1 MQAFLA
7 LWNSV
12 APEVQDEY
20 EAWHSL
26 EHVPERTALP
36 GFIETWRYRAL
47 HDPLR
52 YFTCYALDSLAALDT
67 PGYREVMAQPS
78 PWSARMRPALRDFVR
93 LPCTLRGAVGV
104 STAAQLVV
112 TVLDIAPENIAAC
125 ASRISARALNHHIVC
140 AHWGQLTDLGAYPVA
155 DLGNQASNALAQG
168 AHRHVLMLQGVNPAR
183 LLEQAQQLCA
193 ELAPYSSTVI
203 APEAFG
209 LLSHTRH
216 DALDTATRLAP
227 RMDLFAQFQPTG
239 DKT

>member
-7 LWNSV
+7 LWNRV

-36 GFIETWRYRAL
+36 GFAETWRYRAL
-47 HDPLR
+47 YDPLR
-52 YFTCYALDSLAALDT
+52 YFTCYALDDLAALDT

-78 PWSARMRPALRDFVR
+78 PWSARMRPALRDFLR
-93 LPCTLRGAVGV
+93 LPCTLHGAVGV
-104 STAAQLVV
+104 SSASQLVAS
-112 TVLDIAPENIAAC
+112 VLDIAPENIAAC
-125 ASRISARALNHHIVC
+125 ADKISARALNHHIIC
-140 AHWGQLTDLGAYPVA
+140 THWGQLAELGAYPVV

-168 AHRHVLMLQGVNPAR
+168 AHRHVLMLQGVDPAR
-183 LLEQAQQLCA
+183 LLEQAQQLYA
-193 ELAPYSSTVI
+193 ELAPYSRTVI

-209 LLSHTRH
+209 LLSYTRH
-216 DALDTATRLAP
+216 DALSTATRLAP

-239 DKT
+239 DKI